1 LTSTT
6 NANTNTKTSKTA
18 AVVVITLLPSSLLDQ
33 KIDKITAEP
42 HGMPMSCELGTTMK
56 FSLSCGREYLSI
68 FIYILFIKYRIR
80 YNNGLTL

>member
-18 AVVVITLLPSSLLDQ
+18 AAVITPLLSSLLDQ
-33 KIDKITAEP
+33 KIDEITAEP
-42 HGMPMSCELGTTMK
+42 HSMSMSCELGTTRK